1 MYNDAPTAGGLAQR
15 FNAVRRYSES
25 LVEPLEPDDFNV
37 QPIAEVSPVKWHL
50 AHTSWFFETF
60 ILKSA
65 IPGYQVF
72 DESFEYLFNSYYNS
86 VGEQFPREQRATLSR
101 PSLNQVWDFRRHV
114 DEAVSQV
121 LESNLSDELRE
132 RLVLGLHHEQQH
144 QELILTDLKYV
155 LGKNPLRPTYISPA
169 EGTDESSVDLNFI
182 ANEGGLVTVGTQDE
196 NEQFCFDNETP
207 SHKVWLEPFELS
219 QRLVTNEEFL
229 DFVMDDGYQNPLLW
243 LSDGWTEKEQQG
255 WTAPE
260 YWTQRDGQW
269 FEYTLHGESILT
281 SDDPVVHVSFYEADA
296 YARWANCRL
305 PSEHEWEHFCLKN
318 SLHSSQ
324 SAKSLASP
332 VMHPRPACNSGEPD
346 QFMGDC
352 WQWTASSYA
361 PYPGYESPPG
371 AIGEYNGKFMA
382 NQLVLRGSS
391 CATPEG
397 HARATYRNFF
407 YPKDRWQ
414 FSGIRLA
421 RDLA

>member
-1 MYNDAPTAGGLAQR
+1 MYNDAPTAGGPAQR

-60 ILKSA
+60 ILKPA
-65 IPGYQVF
+65 IPRYQVF
-72 DESFEYLFNSYYNS
+72 DEAFEYLFNSYYNS

-114 DEAVSQV
+114 DEAVSRV
-121 LESNLSDELRE
+121 LESNLSDEMRE

-155 LGKNPLRPTYISPA
+155 LGKNPLRPTYISPP
-169 EGTDESSVDLNFI
+169 ESTNESSVDLNFI

-196 NEQFCFDNETP
+196 KEQFCFDNETP

-229 DFVMDDGYQNPLLW
+229 EFVLDDGYQNPLLW
-243 LSDGWTEKEQQG
+243 LSDGWAEKEKHG

-269 FEYTLHGESILT
+269 FEYTLHGESILK

-324 SAKSLASP
+324 SAKSLASS

-346 QFMGDC
+346 QFMDSC
-352 WQWTASSYA
+352 WQWTVSSYA